1 MDSKESSS
9 DLLSRYKARKM
20 LGVGESSGNVVSSKV
35 AQILGETNEP
45 KLDIQHISCIY
56 YWNYFMAILIMSC
69 GLILVGSPTS
79 YNDWFIQRLFPIS
92 DIHDNLNSLEFCGI
106 QRPYNTQFVFKNF
119 GCLHITLA
127 LSMFYAILLIK
138 PNGIYVSQF
147 ISFVYASSSLTVHL
161 LTKQQFDQI
170 MYIYTLITMI
180 TFIFYIKLVSIQAK
194 GWIFTGR
201 NYLLNSLKSQNTN
214 YPSTNE
220 TAK

>member
-1 MDSKESSS
+1 
-9 DLLSRYKARKM
+9 M

-138 PNGIYVSQF
+138 PTVF
-147 ISFVYASSSLTVHL
+147 TSLTVHL